1 MFVKHLQDYLEKFT
15 EGPGGKRGNAVSN
28 ARVYIMDEKGFLEE
42 IKRIEVHESTIIGD
56 SSIKVVLK
64 PQREKKLIL
73 NPGLVSDH

>member
-15 EGPGGKRGNAVSN
+15 EGPNGKRGNAVSD
-28 ARVYIMDEKGFLEE
+28 ARIYIMDEKGFLEE

-73 NPGLVSDH
+73 NPGLVDDH

>member
-15 EGPGGKRGNAVSN
+15 ECPNGNRAHALSH
-28 ARVYIMDEKGFLEE
+28 ARIYIMDEKGFLEE

-56 SSIKVVLK
+56 GSIKVVLK

-73 NPGLVSDH
+73 NPGLVDDH

>member
-15 EGPGGKRGNAVSN
+15 EGPGGKRGNAVSD
-28 ARVYIMDEKGFLEE
+28 ARIYIMDEKGFLEE

-56 SSIKVVLK
+56 NSIKVVLK

-73 NPGLVSDH
+73 NPGLVDDH